1 VVGGFSM
8 LRELFRQ
15 KEEGKE
21 EKRKQVR
28 AILYLALRHPEL
40 VSGSIQRPPVGRVMK
55 PAIIFKHSMLEFR
68 GAIDPETSSG

>member
-1 VVGGFSM
+1 M
-8 LRELFRQ
+8 LCGLFRQ

-40 VSGSIQRPPVGRVMK
+40 VSGSIPRAPPVGRIMK
-55 PAIIFKHSMLEFR
+55 PARIFKHSMLEFR